1 MMSAVGAALQQIW
14 EKNWPEVQ
22 AAATGG
28 LPRFIIA
35 RRPRDVDAGVPVFC
49 YHVVNAEAFAADL
62 EFLAGNGYVT
72 IDADTLLDHLEQR
85 RPVPPSAVVLTID
98 DGARNLYEVAF
109 PLLQRYGMK
118 AVAFIATQFHQEE
131 IEDASPARQNH
142 LLHPLS
148 WSQIR
153 RMHTSGIID
162 FQSHTHGSRYVPRWP
177 EAAGLEG
184 SDPDVVHA
192 LRGPALSLAEDF
204 RLAKEILERQL
215 NKTVRH
221 LAFPR
226 FDGTAEA
233 LRIGRACGYEA
244 FWWGVLPHR
253 PGNRPGQSP
262 LYVTRVDGRY
272 LRRLPGA
279 GRVPLSR
286 VLWTRYRGSASRFRS
301 QLSLGVRR

>member
-1 MMSAVGAALQQIW
+1 MSTVGAALQHMW
-14 EKNWPEVQ
+14 EKNWPELH

-35 RRPRDVDAGVPVFC
+35 RRPREFDSGIPVFC
-49 YHVVNAEAFAADL
+49 YHVVNAEAFEADL
-62 EFLAGNGYVT
+62 EFLARNGYIT
-72 IDADTLLDHLEQR
+72 ITADALLDHLEQR
-85 RPVPPSAVVLTID
+85 RPVPSSAVVLTID

-109 PLLQRYGMK
+109 PLLQGYGMK

-131 IEDASPARQNH
+131 VDDSSHTRQNH
-142 LLHPLS
+142 LLYPLS

-153 RMHTSGIID
+153 SMHTSGSID

-184 SDPDVVHA
+184 SASEVVHA
-192 LRGPALSLAEDF
+192 LRGPALTVAEDF
-204 RLAKEILERQL
+204 RLAKEILECKL

-233 LRIGRACGYEA
+233 VRIGRACGYEA

-253 PGNRPGQSP
+253 PSNRPGQSP
-262 LYVTRVDGRY
+262 LYVTRIDGRY
-272 LRRLPGA
+272 LRRLPGV

-286 VLWTRYRGSASRFRS
+286 VLRTRYRGSASRFRS
-301 QLSLGVRR
+301 QMSLGVRR